1 MRKLI
6 TLLSLA
12 LCIGMLHGQ
21 ISMFVHQNN
30 SSADSYNIDDL
41 RKITFDSGMNVH
53 PYTGTVSNYA
63 IDDVYKITFQPG
75 VFTALQTP
83 ESPTSSM
90 ITYPNPSSDQINVEY
105 NLNDQSD
112 VDLTVYNIKGD
123 LIKLIDLGSMS
134 EGTHTFQLDLSQNN
148 LSPGI
153 YVVHL
158 RTNSSVQTNKVIIR

>member
-1 MRKLI
+1 MRKLS
-6 TLLSLA
+6 TLLTLV

-30 SSADSYNIDDL
+30 SSTDSYNIDDV

-63 IDDVYKITFQPG
+63 IDDVNKITFQPG
-75 VFTALQTP
+75 IFTGLETNERA
-83 ESPTSSM
+83 TSSFR
-90 ITYPNPSSDQINVEY
+90 TYPNPTSSQINVDY
-105 NLNDQSD
+105 SLNDKSD

-123 LIKLIDLGSMS
+123 LIKLIDFGSMS

-158 RTNSSVQTNKVIIR
+158 RTNSSVQTNKVIIK